1 MNPATIG
8 ARGTAFLLDYV
19 ILLLYAGL
27 LFAASSLLPAA
38 WFATPNRSQFTAF
51 LFMTLPVIVYF
62 SLAEASAWQ
71 GTVGKRLRRLR
82 VAGHKGERIGLKR
95 TFLRSAIKFLPWEL
109 AHTFIQHQPVWPEAV
124 MLWGSIGAMGLM
136 AIFTGLMVVTPRRQ
150 ALWDMAARTMVI
162 Q

>member
-8 ARGTAFLLDYV
+8 ARVTAFLLDYV

-27 LFAASSLLPAA
+27 LFAASSLLPTA

-62 SLAEASAWQ
+62 SLTEASAWQ

-82 VAGHKGERIGLKR
+82 VAGCNGGRIGLR
-95 TFLRSAIKFLPWEL
+95 RAFLRSAIKFLPWEL

-124 MLWGSIGAMGLM
+124 VLGGSIGAMGLM
-136 AIFTGLMVVTPRRQ
+136 AIFTGLMVITPHRQ

-162 Q
+162 R